1 MSIVQRLSRL
11 RDRVKSR
18 LSNRA
23 LILLYHRV
31 AETESDPWG
40 LAVTPAHFA
49 EHLEMLRGYCDV
61 APLEA
66 LCDKHH
72 KSSRPRRAVVITFD
86 DGYGDNYYNAKPLLE
101 RFDCP
106 ATIFVTTG
114 YTGLDRE
121 VWWDELEQLCL
132 GSHALPDGLQ
142 LEVNG
147 NRYQWEQGR
156 GQESGVGGQGK
167 SWDQGSGVRGQ
178 GKSFERSE
186 LASIQKSWRAWDK
199 EDEPNPR
206 HTLYREMWALMHPM
220 PESQRL
226 EVREELLGW
235 SGHSGSA
242 RQSHRP
248 LNEEQISEMAGGGLI
263 EIGCHTVTHPQLSAL
278 DIESQDKE
286 IRQSK
291 QKLEEILNQ
300 RVQSFAY
307 PYGRECDYTS
317 DTIDLLRESE
327 FDCGC
332 STSTGIVG
340 DGSSRFQLP
349 RLQVPD
355 VDGESFAQLVKGV
368 ISDK

>member
-1 MSIVQRLSRL
+1 
-11 RDRVKSR
+11 

-31 AETESDPWG
+31 SETESDPWG
-40 LAVTPAHFA
+40 LAVTPGHFA
-49 EHLEMLRGYCDV
+49 EHLEVLRSYAPV
-61 APLEA
+61 APLQA
-66 LCDKHH
+66 LSDKHH
-72 KSSRPRRAVVITFD
+72 KFSRPRRAVVITFD
-86 DGYGDNYYNAKPLLE
+86 DGYGDNHSNAKPLLE

-121 VWWDELEQLCL
+121 FWWDELERLCL
-132 GSHALPDGLQ
+132 GSHALPNGLQ

-147 NRYQWEQGR
+147 RRYHWER
-156 GQESGVGGQGK
+156 R
-167 SWDQGSGVRGQ
+167 VRGQ
-178 GKSFERSE
+178 GKEVESER
-186 LASIQKSWRAWDK
+186 KSWRAWDK

-206 HTLYREMWALMHPM
+206 HTLYREMWELMHPM

-226 EVREELLGW
+226 ELRDELLEW
-235 SGHSGSA
+235 SGHSSSA
-242 RQSHRP
+242 RPSHRP

-278 DIESQDKE
+278 DLESQDKE
-286 IRQSK
+286 IRKSK
-291 QKLEEILNQ
+291 QRLEEILNR

-317 DTIDLLRESE
+317 ATIDLLREAG

-332 STSTGIVG
+332 STSVGIVEDDSG
-340 DGSSRFQLP
+340 RFQLP

-355 VDGESFAQLVKGV
+355 VDGESFARLL
-368 ISDK
+368 SEC